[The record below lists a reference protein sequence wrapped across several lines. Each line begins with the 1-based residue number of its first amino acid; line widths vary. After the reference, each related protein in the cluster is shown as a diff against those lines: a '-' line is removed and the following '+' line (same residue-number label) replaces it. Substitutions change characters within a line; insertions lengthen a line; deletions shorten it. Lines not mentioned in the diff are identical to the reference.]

1 MKMTRRRTTV
11 VGILVGLSLLIAG
24 SILYAHGENSWGS
37 GFGNPEER
45 VLMVS
50 LYLTKKLDMDTTQQ
64 QALETITNE
73 LLKKGKALHDLRTSS
88 RDELVSILRA
98 DSVDMQRVQLLQSQH
113 QAIIADFIAEAGSRL
128 ADFVNMLSPEQ
139 RQRLAVLIENHPT
152 SCPLR

>member
-1 MKMTRRRTTV
+1 MKMTCRRSCV

-24 SILYAHGENSWGS
+24 SILYAHSGTSWGS

-50 LYLTKKLDMDTTQQ
+50 LYLTKKLDMDTSQQ

-73 LLKKGKALHDLRTSS
+73 LLKKGKALHGMRASS

-98 DSVDMQRVQLLQSQH
+98 DSVDTQRIQLLQSQH
-113 QAIIADFIAEAGSRL
+113 QAVITDFITEAGARL
-128 ADFVNMLSPEQ
+128 TEFVNMLSPEQ
-139 RQRLAVLIENHPT
+139 RQRLAELIENHEA
-152 SCPLR
+152 SCPLQ